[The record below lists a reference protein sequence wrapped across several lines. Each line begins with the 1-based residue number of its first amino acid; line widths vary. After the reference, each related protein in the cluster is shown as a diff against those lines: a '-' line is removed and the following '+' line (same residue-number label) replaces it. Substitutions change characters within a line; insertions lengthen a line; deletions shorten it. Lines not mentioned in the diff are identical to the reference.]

1 MCGGVEQVYVCV
13 NGTVYVWRGGA
24 GVCMCAWDSVC
35 MERWSRCMYVCM
47 GQCMHG
53 EVEQVYVCVNG
64 TVYAW
69 RGGAGGCLCAWREV
83 GEGCVNGTVHAWR
96 EMGGGGGC
104 IVCMCAW
111 GDIHVCM
118 RQCVC
123 IEMGEG
129 GRMRV
134 CM

>member
-1 MCGGVEQVYVCV
+1 
-13 NGTVYVWRGGA
+13 
-24 GVCMCAWDSVC
+24 
-35 MERWSRCMYVCM
+35 M

-53 EVEQVYVCVNG
+53 ER
-64 TVYAW
+64 W
-69 RGGAGGCLCAWREV
+69 
-83 GEGCVNGTVHAWR
+83 
-96 EMGGGGGC
+96 GGGGGC

-129 GRMRV
+129 GRMHV